1 VRRRPGGGAA
11 ARAGLRALGDLAGR
25 LLDPVARRQGFTRA
39 ALLGH
44 WPDIVGPQFARETC
58 PLRLSFPPG
67 ERNGGTLSVLIE
79 GAAATLFRHVEQE
92 VIDRINGFFG
102 YAAVARLVLRHGAV
116 PSPGDRVAP
125 RGRMLT
131 RAEEGTLDTAVA
143 GIEDPALRSSVARLG
158 RAVIGRR

>member
-1 VRRRPGGGAA
+1 MSTLYERLGGEAA
-11 ARAGLRALGDLAGR
+11 VDKAVDL
-25 LLDPVARRQGFTRA
+25 FY
-39 ALLGH
+39 
-44 WPDIVGPQFARETC
+44 
-58 PLRLSFPPG
+58 
-67 ERNGGTLSVLIE
+67 ERVLKD
-79 GAAATLFRHVEQE
+79 
-92 VIDRINGFFG
+92 DRINGFFG